1 MTRRT
6 EPSAN
11 SAPARVRIG
20 VSAVL
25 VALMLVLSACASPI
39 QGSGRLATPTGAP
52 KPPAVDASRTCPSIV
67 DPVAHLA
74 YTCIDDSL
82 ERTFSPTS
90 DPTFAPD
97 GTVLTLTTEPGWVAS
112 QQSGRVLLGGA
123 SAKDVALATGAEQAA
138 ENYGDRPRPATVIS
152 REVPGLGQEAYRLD
166 QLITL
171 DDTYVK
177 QHQMIA
183 KSEMLTTVVV
193 RLGDGSFVALSI
205 SIPDTQRQWW
215 PRFDTVIA
223 SLAVV

>member
-1 MTRRT
+1 MHLASRRSGAAGLI
-6 EPSAN
+6 PL
-11 SAPARVRIG
+11 
-20 VSAVL
+20 VL
-25 VALMLVLSACASPI
+25 VAFALVLAACASPI
-39 QGSGRLATPTGAP
+39 QGSGRLANPTGAP
-52 KPPAVDASRTCPSIV
+52 AAPTVPASRTCPAIV

-82 ERTFSPTS
+82 ERTFSPTY

-112 QQSGRVLLGGA
+112 QQSGRVLVGGA
-123 SAKDVALATGAEQAA
+123 SAKDVALSAGAAQVAD
-138 ENYGDRPRPATVIS
+138 NYGDNPKAATVVS
-152 REVPGLGQEAYRLD
+152 RAVPGLGREAYRLD

-171 DDTYVK
+171 DRTYVT
-177 QHQMIA
+177 QRQLVA

-193 RLGDGSFVALSI
+193 RLDDGSFVALSI

-215 PRFDTVIA
+215 ARFDTVVA